1 MLIDE
6 IRTRHEARP
15 FRPFTLRLNDGRPA
29 LVDHPELMIIPPDT
43 DELVFVY
50 EVPGGLRIID
60 VPSIN
65 EIPFVSRKNG
75 KAKPKR
81 KPR

>member
-6 IRTRHEARP
+6 LRIRHDARP
-15 FRPFTLRLNDGRPA
+15 FRAFTLRLNDGRTA
-29 LVDHPELMIIPPDT
+29 LIDHPELMIIPPDR
-43 DELVFVY
+43 DDLVFVY

-60 VPSIN
+60 MPSIN
-65 EIPFVSRKNG
+65 EISFVPLKNG

-81 KPR
+81 KRG

>member
-1 MLIDE
+1 MVIDE
-6 IRTRHEARP
+6 LRIRHEARP
-15 FRPFTLRLNDGRPA
+15 FRPFTLRLNDGRAA

-65 EIPFVSRKNG
+65 EISFISRKNG
-75 KAKPKR
+75 GGKRRR

>member
-6 IRTRHEARP
+6 IRARHEAHP
-15 FRPFTLRLNDGRPA
+15 FLPFTLGLNDGRTA
-29 LVDHPELMIIPPDT
+29 LVDHPELMIIPPDN
-43 DELVFVY
+43 DEWVFVY

-60 VPSIN
+60 VTSIN
-65 EIPFVSRKNG
+65 ETSFVARKNG
-75 KAKPKR
+75 AAKSRR

>member
-6 IRTRHEARP
+6 LRTRREARP
-15 FRPFTLRLNDGRPA
+15 FRPFTPGLNDGRTA
-29 LVDHPELMIIPPDT
+29 IVDHPELMIIPPDR

-60 VPSIN
+60 VPSIS
-65 EIPFVSRKNG
+65 EISIVSRKNG
-75 KAKPKR
+75 SAKSRR

>member
-1 MLIDE
+1 MQIDE
-6 IRTRHEARP
+6 LRTRHEARP
-15 FRPFTLRLNDGRPA
+15 FRALTLRLNDGRSA

-43 DELVFVY
+43 DELIFVY

-65 EIPFVSRKNG
+65 EISFLSRKNG
-75 KAKPKR
+75 KAKPRR
-81 KPR
+81 KHR

>member
-6 IRTRHEARP
+6 LRVRHDARP
-15 FRPFTLRLNDGRPA
+15 FRPFTLRLNDGRNA
-29 LVDHPELMIIPPDT
+29 VVDHPELMIVPPDT
-43 DELVFVY
+43 DALVFVY

-65 EIPFVSRKNG
+65 EISFISPRNG
-75 KAKPKR
+75 KAKPKPKR
-81 KPR
+81 R